1 MPTSPRSSH
10 TRTLSM
16 ISPSSVLF
24 PLGGAALA
32 LFAGLPWWSAILVA
46 VVAWSSK
53 IGASSLIAR
62 SQSSRGPRID
72 PFTLAEPW
80 RNYVKDALG
89 SRTRF
94 RRALK
99 DVEDGPLLV
108 RLSEIGG
115 RVDRGVEECWEV
127 ARKGHQLTDARRSI
141 NVAAAKRSVE
151 TPGNH
156 PDLISAAN
164 SEMAAHKRLTAR
176 EDSLKTSL
184 KVLNARLDEA
194 VARAAEMS
202 TRADTLDDL
211 TDITNAIDGIVGD
224 LESLRIGLDTVDE
237 IR

>member
-1 MPTSPRSSH
+1 
-10 TRTLSM
+10 M
-16 ISPSSVLF
+16 ISPASVLL

-46 VVAWSSK
+46 AVVWSSK
-53 IGASSLIAR
+53 IGVSSLIAR

-94 RRALK
+94 RRALSGL
-99 DVEDGPLLV
+99 EDGPLLV
-108 RLSEIGG
+108 RLSEIGR

-141 NVAAAKRSVE
+141 NLADAKRSAD
-151 TPGNH
+151 TPGTH
-156 PDLISAAN
+156 PDLVSAAN
-164 SEMAAHKRLTAR
+164 SEIAAHQRLVTR
-176 EDSLKTSL
+176 EESLKTSL
-184 KVLNARLDEA
+184 EVLNARLDEA

-211 TDITNAIDGIVGD
+211 ADITNAIDGVVGD